1 MEARVNSPFHEQ
13 PTKQSLPVLHKSGL
27 AESSKKAVLG
37 STENTLGRSGTDAGK
52 GKGKG
57 KSRDKRGQS
66 RVTGQPT
73 SSSTSQAGMRL
84 HKPRPV
90 PARCTSRD
98 HESDKFPKKIGA
110 WVPMRRTTQQSR
122 LSVAR
127 TWPVVVCCC
136 WTVEQQ
142 AMLEA
147 SKRSKRF
154 LTKHKKRS
162 EQNAN
167 WVSFDTHD
175 RRGYKHGDGKRKQP
189 GGPTCGTSTC
199 A

>member
-1 MEARVNSPFHEQ
+1 MEPRLNSPFHEQ

-84 HKPRPV
+84 HQPRPV

-98 HESDKFPKKIGA
+98 HESDECPKNQELRKLHGA
-110 WVPMRRTTQQSR
+110 SLELNRLVHGFRCDVQHNSR
-122 LSVAR
+122 DFRLREPGPWWCVLVGPWSNKQCWKRVSV
-127 TWPVVVCCC
+127 
-136 WTVEQQ
+136 
-142 AMLEA
+142 
-147 SKRSKRF
+147 RSD
-154 LTKHKKRS
+154 S
-162 EQNAN
+162 
-167 WVSFDTHD
+167 
-175 RRGYKHGDGKRKQP
+175 
-189 GGPTCGTSTC
+189 
-199 A
+199 